1 MSVGT
6 SDESHIAVSLCPS
19 VGRAKAVPPWRA
31 VPCWRELQAYPTVT
45 LPCAPPVSIYFWSSL
60 HGYPAQRNRSVN
72 INSIGRVRHSS
83 FHNTVNLYAP
93 VNPPLLSPAGQR
105 RRGWP
110 KGQRGRGNIPSG
122 VSHRSTKVHSIS
134 GGRLAAIRKGHALL
148 STMFV
153 YNVCRMARRGLSSES
168 CPWSLG
174 RAFLLLSIYLSMLA

>member
-83 FHNTVNLYAP
+83 FHNTVHLYAP

-110 KGQRGRGNIPSG
+110 KGQRVVEGIYRL
-122 VSHRSTKVHSIS
+122 VSPTGPLRSTVYQA
-134 GGRLAAIRKGHALL
+134 GG
-148 STMFV
+148 S
-153 YNVCRMARRGLSSES
+153 RRSER
-168 CPWSLG
+168 G
-174 RAFLLLSIYLSMLA
+174 THY